1 VPDGKAE
8 SVHLRVYPAIPGN
21 WLDAALGAKW
31 QTVRSLRRVVTGALE
46 LERAEKRI
54 GSSLQ
59 AAPHVHAAAEYV
71 EAMKGLDLAEICI
84 TSGGDL
90 APGEAPAGA
99 FTLPDVAG
107 VAVVPSLA
115 IGEKCARC
123 WQVLPEVGKSAK
135 HPLLCQ
141 RCEAAVEGAA

>member
-1 VPDGKAE
+1 
-8 SVHLRVYPAIPGN
+8 
-21 WLDAALGAKW
+21 
-31 QTVRSLRRVVTGALE
+31 VRALRRVVTGALE

-59 AAPHVHAAAEYV
+59 AAPQVHAATDYV

-90 APGEAPAGA
+90 ASGAAPAGA

-107 VAVVPSLA
+107 VSVVPAMAS
-115 IGEKCARC
+115 GEKCARC
-123 WQVLPEVGKSAK
+123 WQVLTEVGKSAK
-135 HPLLCQ
+135 HPLLCV
-141 RCEAAVEGAA
+141 RCEGAVEA